1 MKFYICIYCIFL
13 ITFLACNEQSN
24 QSWVAKYQD
33 EIITNTELKAV
44 MPKGLSTDDS
54 LKFVNQYIK
63 NWVKSKVLISEK
75 DNLLSEDEIKNIELK
90 VAKYREDLTEIMIED
105 KLTAS
110 YSNTV
115 EEKDLQQYYNDFPET
130 FILKDDVLSYRI
142 MKVPSDSAR
151 KYKAMLQE
159 NLETLTVLLKKNNYY
174 FDFKDNNWVEKDK
187 LLSTDLLP
195 EKIKKQNLM
204 VENQIY
210 TYTQGENTL
219 VFQTLKSGK
228 AGNAAPYEYIKPT
241 IKRVVLN
248 KNKLN
253 LLSQKKNEL
262 YEKAVENDE
271 IKRK

>member
-90 VAKYREDLTEIMIED
+90 VGKYREDLTEIMIED

-174 FDFKDNNWVEKDK
+174 F
-187 LLSTDLLP
+187 
-195 EKIKKQNLM
+195 
-204 VENQIY
+204 
-210 TYTQGENTL
+210 
-219 VFQTLKSGK
+219 
-228 AGNAAPYEYIKPT
+228 
-241 IKRVVLN
+241 
-248 KNKLN
+248 
-253 LLSQKKNEL
+253 
-262 YEKAVENDE
+262 
-271 IKRK
+271 